1 MPLPA
6 SQPWGFFFSRKS
18 KGTKTLKV
26 KKLKKTFKSWQ
37 KEIPVF
43 LMAPWPWVQVALEN
57 FGVTHDNHYQ

>member
-43 LMAPWPWVQVALEN
+43 LMKLGLGMGLQLAKPCL
-57 FGVTHDNHYQ
+57 H

>member
-43 LMAPWPWVQVALEN
+43 LISNIIIYKMFNAYL
-57 FGVTHDNHYQ
+57 GVPYRHFH